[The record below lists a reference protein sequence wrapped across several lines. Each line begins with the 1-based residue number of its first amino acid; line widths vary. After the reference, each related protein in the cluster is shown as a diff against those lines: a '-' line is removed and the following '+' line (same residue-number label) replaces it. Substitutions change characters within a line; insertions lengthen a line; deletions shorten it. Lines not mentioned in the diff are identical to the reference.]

1 VNLLPEL
8 GVGVDLMHVSSLR
21 ERFAGPFKR
30 LGAPVSAL
38 HFETNEFHRCLSIL
52 CKVDVSAMSQP
63 EAAGSQKTVRLHCGY
78 PGGAN
83 SIDNDVI
90 NHAKIAHVCV
100 IDTHVRAGF
109 DRGLDHF
116 ACLIHNV
123 TRPVEDISPRNI

>member
-8 GVGVDLMHVSSLR
+8 GVGVDLMH
-21 ERFAGPFKR
+21 
-30 LGAPVSAL
+30 GAPVSAL
-38 HFETNEFHRCLSIL
+38 HFETNEFHRCLSIFWQRL
-52 CKVDVSAMSQP
+52 TSTRCPNQKPQGAGNRTAFIVDIP
-63 EAAGSQKTVRLHCGY
+63 DR
-78 PGGAN
+78 AN

-100 IDTHVRAGF
+100 INTHVRAGF

-123 TRPVEDISPRNI
+123 TRPVENISARNI